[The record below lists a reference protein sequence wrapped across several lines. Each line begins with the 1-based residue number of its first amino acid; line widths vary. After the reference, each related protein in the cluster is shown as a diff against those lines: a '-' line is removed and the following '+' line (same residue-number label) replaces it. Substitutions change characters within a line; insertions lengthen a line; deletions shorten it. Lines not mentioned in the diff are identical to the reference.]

1 MNKWIKKQANAD
13 NTIDMGVDIGI
24 LCLDIL
30 AAPIL
35 IPVRIG
41 KFLIKKFLKKGI
53 KFVYHL
59 IHN

>member
-1 MNKWIKKQANAD
+1 MKKLLKNKVNAD

-41 KFLIKKFLKKGI
+41 KFIIKKVI
-53 KFVYHL
+53 KRITNLIYHSM
-59 IHN
+59 HS